1 MHNVKLRSSQDA
13 SEVLPSS
20 KPRQARNLLHQSNCK
35 TIQDLS
41 KEHPNH
47 PPRSR
52 SRSRPTSI
60 DVSTRGHSIS
70 TEIFRPADC
79 GVSGT
84 PALASHHERRMREV
98 ARLDRSGSARRRRMP
113 RVRRG
118 ARR

>member
-1 MHNVKLRSSQDA
+1 MFSIDPIRH
-13 SEVLPSS
+13 
-20 KPRQARNLLHQSNCK
+20 K
-35 TIQDLS
+35 TIQDLP

-47 PPRSR
+47 PLRS
-52 SRSRPTSI
+52 TSI
-60 DVSTRGHSIS
+60 DVSTHGHSVS

-98 ARLDRSGSARRRRMP
+98 ARLDRSGPARRRRMP

-118 ARR
+118 ARRRGRRAATGSARALQPAAARLRGEAACLS